1 MKTSKFI
8 AVLVLSLGFF
18 SGTASADLITL
29 PMTIDGSHIVGIIDT
44 TGDGG
49 GGLGSEDNEIVA
61 AQALLD
67 LAMGGTTT
75 IDSNVY
81 NANTAI
87 DFSGILTDFFKPDG
101 TPLSH
106 KSRTVSG
113 YDFVMGKYDGPNAGY
128 VLFSLAPHDSLLIP
142 QHPTAFWTLGEQYE
156 ISHWVGFNA
165 TVSEPGTLL
174 LLGVGLLAIGARR
187 RAKAK
192 A

>member
-18 SGTASADLITL
+18 SGTASADLITI
-29 PMTIDGSHIVGIIDT
+29 PMTIAGSHIVGIIDT
-44 TGDGG
+44 TGDDG
-49 GGLGSEDNEIVA
+49 GGLGSEANEIVA

-101 TPLSH
+101 TPLSDG
-106 KSRTVSG
+106 SRTVSG
-113 YDFVMGKYDGPNAGY
+113 YDFVMAKYDGPNAGY
-128 VLFSLAPHDSLLIP
+128 VLFSLAPDDSLLIP
-142 QHPTAFWTLGEQYE
+142 RYPADFWTTVEAFE

-165 TVSEPGTLL
+165 TVPEPGTFL
-174 LLGVGLLAIGARR
+174 LLGVGLLGIGARR